1 MRAPR
6 FGEIK
11 QVARGRTV
19 SERQSQFP
27 DTGRLTIRGVRSTDK
42 TAHSVRQGAR
52 QKEEQNK
59 TSEY

>member
-11 QVARGRTV
+11 QVAQGQTV
-19 SERQSQFP
+19 SELRSQFP
-27 DTGRLTIRGVRSTDK
+27 DTGLVTIRGVRSTDK
-42 TAHSVRQGAR
+42 TAHSIRQGAQ

>member
-11 QVARGRTV
+11 QVARGQTV
-19 SERQSQFP
+19 SERQSQIP
-27 DTGRLTIRGVRSTDK
+27 DTGRLAIRCVRSTDK
-42 TAHSVRQGAR
+42 TGHSIRQGAR

-59 TSEY
+59 TPEY